1 MTTPVEARDI
11 LGPATRR
18 LLDAGIDGAALDCRL
33 LLGAAMGR
41 DEAVLP
47 HEVLAGFDHDA
58 AARFAG
64 YLDRRMRGEPVSRIR
79 GWREFWSLR
88 FDLSEATLD
97 PRPDS
102 ETLVMAAL
110 QAANRLRGEPVS
122 ILDLGCG
129 TGALMLACLS
139 ELPGATGCGVDI
151 DALAVETARGNAER
165 LGLGDRARFV
175 QGDFADPGV
184 GGGGFDLVLCNPPY
198 IPAAEIAT
206 LAPEVALFDPLAALD
221 GGADGL
227 AGWRAVLP
235 RIAAGLAA
243 EGTAIVEIGAG
254 QEEDVASLGRA
265 CGLAEARR
273 ERDLAGTVR
282 CLVFTHA
289 ATS

>member
-47 HEVLAGFDHDA
+47 HEVLAGFDQDA

-88 FDLSEATLD
+88 FDLSPATLD

-175 QGDFADPGV
+175 QGDFADPGA
-184 GGGGFDLVLCNPPY
+184 GGSGFDLVLCNPPY

-254 QEEDVASLGRA
+254 QEEDVALLARA